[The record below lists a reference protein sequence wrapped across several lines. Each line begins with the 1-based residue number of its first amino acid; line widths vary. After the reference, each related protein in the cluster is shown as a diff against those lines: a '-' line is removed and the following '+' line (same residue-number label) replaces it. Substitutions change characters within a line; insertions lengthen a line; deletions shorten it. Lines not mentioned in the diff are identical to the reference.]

1 MARKSRYRKSEIKA
15 GVWIFFSLI
24 IFAIFVISV
33 SGSRFWEKLDH
44 YRVRL
49 NYVGGLEVGSPV
61 RMGGVLVGKVVKQ
74 EFLSDSDN
82 LVEMTIEVKPGL
94 QLKSNSVA
102 YLSFI
107 SITSEQH
114 LEVEPSLKPAPLLAP
129 GDLIQSKELT
139 TMDEVMEHVGFV
151 GDTLQVILRKVN
163 ELLKPQNL
171 ARIDSIIIGVN
182 GIIRDGSADFAALL
196 GEARNTVANLDTML
210 NNINTMVAGSDTLVN
225 QALNDLHITLQQVN
239 LTLSGIDSTVEN
251 VDWLVQNNAGSL
263 RRMLD
268 NMNRTSE
275 NLKELSN
282 TVKENPFLL
291 IRAVARKE
299 RKLER

>member
-15 GVWIFFSLI
+15 GVWIFISLVIFS
-24 IFAIFVISV
+24 AFVVSV
-33 SGSRFWEKLDH
+33 SGSRFWKEMDH

-61 RMGGVLVGKVVKQ
+61 RVGGVLVGKISAQ
-74 EFLSDSDN
+74 DFLSDSDN
-82 LVEMTIEVKPGL
+82 LVEMTVELKPGL
-94 QLKSNSVA
+94 QLKSNTVA

-114 LEVEPSLKPAPLLAP
+114 LELEPSLEPAPLLAP

-139 TMDEVMEHVGFV
+139 TMDQVMEHVGFV
-151 GDTLQVILRKVN
+151 GDTLQVILKKVN
-163 ELLKPQNL
+163 ELLKPQNM
-171 ARIDSIIIGVN
+171 ARIDSIITGVN
-182 GIIRDGSADFAALL
+182 GIIRDGSADFTALL
-196 GEARNTVANLDTML
+196 GEARHTVADLDSMMK
-210 NNINTMVAGSDTLVN
+210 NVNTMIAGSDTLIN
-225 QALNDLHITLQQVN
+225 RALADLHVTLQQAT

-251 VDWLVQNNAGSL
+251 VDWMVQNNAGNL
-263 RRMLD
+263 GQLLY
-268 NMNRTSE
+268 NMNRVSE
-275 NLKELSN
+275 NLQEFSN